1 MNLLEPLTAGVIF
14 FIALLASLQIDAYI
28 AQSSNGQASRQELGS
43 AADAAMLAS
52 QALASNLSQP
62 PNSPFPISD
71 CSSAA
76 SALAKEINDAS
87 VATIDDITVTRSA
100 TDQGI
105 LVLVEVKADKLAT
118 RQRWLSPA
126 AYGLCSSNS

>member
-1 MNLLEPLTAGVIF
+1 MNLVEPLTAGVIF
-14 FIALLASLQIDAYI
+14 FIALIGSLQIDAYT
-28 AQSSNGQASRQELGS
+28 AQSSNSQAIRQELGS

-62 PNSPFPISD
+62 LSSPFPITD

-76 SALAKEINDAS
+76 TTLAQKINEAS
-87 VATIDDITVTRSA
+87 VETIDGIAVTRSA
-100 TDQGI
+100 TSQGL
-105 LVLVEVKADKLAT
+105 LVRVQVEAGNLTT

-126 AYGLCSSNS
+126 AYGLCSRS